1 MTDNKYKKNIGK
13 INRVN
18 ELTKTSVLGLLSNLF
33 LFMTKVLMYF
43 FTGSMSILSEALN
56 NLSDCSSSIISIMGV
71 KFAQK
76 PNDKSHPYGHG
87 RIEYLITLVI
97 SGMVLVV
104 GGNFVYFSFKKII
117 HPQALNYPFYTLVL
131 LFLSLLVKI
140 WQSGFYLKKSKLL
153 NSLALKAQSKDSLSD
168 CLITSVVLIGVII
181 QKFTGLKIDSY
192 IGLLVALFIIYTA
205 IELINQTIS
214 ILIGKGLSEE
224 LRQEIISKVS
234 SYEGISNVHSI
245 IVTDFGPE
253 NIIVILDA
261 EIAYNLSLEEAHN
274 IVDKV
279 EREVSKLL
287 NIKDHIKDESRKNMD
302 PINAFFYTLI
312 GMTTIYGYMW
322 GLFVVYQYE
331 ANLSV
336 NAKRN
341 AVAPIKKS
349 VSLLASVLVS
359 WLINFIITMVFIFY
373 LDRALGVDF
382 GDRKPLLIL
391 LSLASSLTG
400 VAFGIFIGVSNK
412 KNIEFK
418 INLGIA
424 ITMLMSF
431 LSGMMIS
438 SMKVIIQENFP
449 ILGKINPVAVVTDAI
464 YSLYYYDSTSR
475 FYENLGLLVLISAV
489 FLAGSMFFMRGKE
502 YESL

>member
-13 INRVN
+13 INRVK

-287 NIKDHIKDESRKNMD
+287 NIKLIIHTDPHGSASKLIEQIRKKLHIIIRENLNLYSVYDIVNDGDTFHIELDFNGRIIKDE
-302 PINAFFYTLI
+302 
-312 GMTTIYGYMW
+312 
-322 GLFVVYQYE
+322 
-331 ANLSV
+331 
-336 NAKRN
+336 NAKEELKET
-341 AVAPIKKS
+341 VVKS
-349 VSLLASVLVS
+349 LKEEFPDYNFVIRLLAVF
-359 WLINFIITMVFIFY
+359 WL
-373 LDRALGVDF
+373 LWRHW
-382 GDRKPLLIL
+382 LL
-391 LSLASSLTG
+391 
-400 VAFGIFIGVSNK
+400 
-412 KNIEFK
+412 E
-418 INLGIA
+418 
-424 ITMLMSF
+424 
-431 LSGMMIS
+431 
-438 SMKVIIQENFP
+438 
-449 ILGKINPVAVVTDAI
+449 
-464 YSLYYYDSTSR
+464 
-475 FYENLGLLVLISAV
+475 
-489 FLAGSMFFMRGKE
+489 
-502 YESL
+502 

>member
-33 LFMTKVLMYF
+33 LFMNKVLMYF

-287 NIKDHIKDESRKNMD
+287 NIKLIIHTDPHGSASKLIEQIRKKLHIIIRENLNLYSVYDIVNDGDTFHIELDFNGRIIKDE
-302 PINAFFYTLI
+302 
-312 GMTTIYGYMW
+312 
-322 GLFVVYQYE
+322 
-331 ANLSV
+331 
-336 NAKRN
+336 NAKEELKET
-341 AVAPIKKS
+341 VVKS
-349 VSLLASVLVS
+349 LKEEFPDYNFVIRLLA
-359 WLINFIITMVFIFY
+359 VF
-373 LDRALGVDF
+373 
-382 GDRKPLLIL
+382 
-391 LSLASSLTG
+391 
-400 VAFGIFIGVSNK
+400 
-412 KNIEFK
+412 
-418 INLGIA
+418 
-424 ITMLMSF
+424 
-431 LSGMMIS
+431 
-438 SMKVIIQENFP
+438 
-449 ILGKINPVAVVTDAI
+449 
-464 YSLYYYDSTSR
+464 
-475 FYENLGLLVLISAV
+475 
-489 FLAGSMFFMRGKE
+489 
-502 YESL
+502 

>member
-1 MTDNKYKKNIGK
+1 MTDNKYKKNIGI

-33 LFMTKVLMYF
+33 LFMIKVLMYF

-104 GGNFVYFSFKKII
+104 GGNFVYFSFNKII
-117 HPQALNYPFYTLVL
+117 HPQALNYPVYTLVL

-287 NIKDHIKDESRKNMD
+287 NIKLIIHTDPHGSASKLIEQIRKKLHIIIRENLNLYSVYDIVNDGDTFHIELDFNGRIIRDE
-302 PINAFFYTLI
+302 
-312 GMTTIYGYMW
+312 
-322 GLFVVYQYE
+322 
-331 ANLSV
+331 
-336 NAKRN
+336 NAKEEL
-341 AVAPIKKS
+341 KKTVVKS
-349 VSLLASVLVS
+349 LKEEFPDYNFVIRLLA
-359 WLINFIITMVFIFY
+359 VF
-373 LDRALGVDF
+373 
-382 GDRKPLLIL
+382 
-391 LSLASSLTG
+391 
-400 VAFGIFIGVSNK
+400 
-412 KNIEFK
+412 
-418 INLGIA
+418 
-424 ITMLMSF
+424 
-431 LSGMMIS
+431 
-438 SMKVIIQENFP
+438 
-449 ILGKINPVAVVTDAI
+449 
-464 YSLYYYDSTSR
+464 
-475 FYENLGLLVLISAV
+475 
-489 FLAGSMFFMRGKE
+489 
-502 YESL
+502 

>member
-33 LFMTKVLMYF
+33 LFMNKVLMYF

-168 CLITSVVLIGVII
+168 CLITSVVLISVII

-287 NIKDHIKDESRKNMD
+287 NIKLIIHTDPHGSASKLIEQIRKKLHIIIRENLNLYSVYDIVNDGDTFHIELDFNGRIIKDE
-302 PINAFFYTLI
+302 
-312 GMTTIYGYMW
+312 
-322 GLFVVYQYE
+322 
-331 ANLSV
+331 
-336 NAKRN
+336 NAKEELKET
-341 AVAPIKKS
+341 VVKS
-349 VSLLASVLVS
+349 LKEEFPDYNFVIRLLA
-359 WLINFIITMVFIFY
+359 VF
-373 LDRALGVDF
+373 
-382 GDRKPLLIL
+382 
-391 LSLASSLTG
+391 
-400 VAFGIFIGVSNK
+400 
-412 KNIEFK
+412 
-418 INLGIA
+418 
-424 ITMLMSF
+424 
-431 LSGMMIS
+431 
-438 SMKVIIQENFP
+438 
-449 ILGKINPVAVVTDAI
+449 
-464 YSLYYYDSTSR
+464 
-475 FYENLGLLVLISAV
+475 
-489 FLAGSMFFMRGKE
+489 
-502 YESL
+502 

>member
-13 INRVN
+13 INRVK

-287 NIKDHIKDESRKNMD
+287 NIKLIIHTDPHGSASKLIEQIRKKLHIIIRENLNLYSVYDIVNDGDTFHIELDFNGRIIRDE
-302 PINAFFYTLI
+302 
-312 GMTTIYGYMW
+312 
-322 GLFVVYQYE
+322 
-331 ANLSV
+331 
-336 NAKRN
+336 NAKEELKET
-341 AVAPIKKS
+341 VVKS
-349 VSLLASVLVS
+349 LKEEFPDYNFVIRLLA
-359 WLINFIITMVFIFY
+359 VF
-373 LDRALGVDF
+373 
-382 GDRKPLLIL
+382 
-391 LSLASSLTG
+391 
-400 VAFGIFIGVSNK
+400 
-412 KNIEFK
+412 
-418 INLGIA
+418 
-424 ITMLMSF
+424 
-431 LSGMMIS
+431 
-438 SMKVIIQENFP
+438 
-449 ILGKINPVAVVTDAI
+449 
-464 YSLYYYDSTSR
+464 
-475 FYENLGLLVLISAV
+475 
-489 FLAGSMFFMRGKE
+489 
-502 YESL
+502 

>member
-13 INRVN
+13 INRVK

-287 NIKDHIKDESRKNMD
+287 NIKLIIHTDPHGSASKLIEQIRKKLHIIIRENLNLYSVYDIVNDGDTFHIELDFNGRIIRDE
-302 PINAFFYTLI
+302 
-312 GMTTIYGYMW
+312 
-322 GLFVVYQYE
+322 
-331 ANLSV
+331 
-336 NAKRN
+336 NAKEELKET
-341 AVAPIKKS
+341 VVKS
-349 VSLLASVLVS
+349 LKEEFPDYNFVIRLLAVF
-359 WLINFIITMVFIFY
+359 WL
-373 LDRALGVDF
+373 LWRHW
-382 GDRKPLLIL
+382 LL
-391 LSLASSLTG
+391 
-400 VAFGIFIGVSNK
+400 
-412 KNIEFK
+412 E
-418 INLGIA
+418 
-424 ITMLMSF
+424 
-431 LSGMMIS
+431 
-438 SMKVIIQENFP
+438 
-449 ILGKINPVAVVTDAI
+449 
-464 YSLYYYDSTSR
+464 
-475 FYENLGLLVLISAV
+475 
-489 FLAGSMFFMRGKE
+489 
-502 YESL
+502 

>member
-1 MTDNKYKKNIGK
+1 
-13 INRVN
+13 
-18 ELTKTSVLGLLSNLF
+18 
-33 LFMTKVLMYF
+33 MTKVLMYF

-287 NIKDHIKDESRKNMD
+287 NIKLIIHTDPHGSASKLIEQIRKRLHIIIRENLNLYSVYDIVNDGDTFHIELDFNGRIIRDE
-302 PINAFFYTLI
+302 
-312 GMTTIYGYMW
+312 
-322 GLFVVYQYE
+322 
-331 ANLSV
+331 
-336 NAKRN
+336 NAKEELKET
-341 AVAPIKKS
+341 VVKS
-349 VSLLASVLVS
+349 LKEEFPDYNFVIRLLA
-359 WLINFIITMVFIFY
+359 VF
-373 LDRALGVDF
+373 
-382 GDRKPLLIL
+382 
-391 LSLASSLTG
+391 
-400 VAFGIFIGVSNK
+400 
-412 KNIEFK
+412 
-418 INLGIA
+418 
-424 ITMLMSF
+424 
-431 LSGMMIS
+431 
-438 SMKVIIQENFP
+438 
-449 ILGKINPVAVVTDAI
+449 
-464 YSLYYYDSTSR
+464 
-475 FYENLGLLVLISAV
+475 
-489 FLAGSMFFMRGKE
+489 
-502 YESL
+502 

>member
-13 INRVN
+13 INRVK

-287 NIKDHIKDESRKNMD
+287 NIKLIIHTDPHGSASKLIEQIRKKLHIIIRENLNLYSVYDIVNDGDTFHIELDFNGRIIKDE
-302 PINAFFYTLI
+302 
-312 GMTTIYGYMW
+312 
-322 GLFVVYQYE
+322 
-331 ANLSV
+331 
-336 NAKRN
+336 NAKEELKET
-341 AVAPIKKS
+341 VVKS
-349 VSLLASVLVS
+349 LKEEFPDYNFVIRLLA
-359 WLINFIITMVFIFY
+359 VF
-373 LDRALGVDF
+373 
-382 GDRKPLLIL
+382 
-391 LSLASSLTG
+391 
-400 VAFGIFIGVSNK
+400 
-412 KNIEFK
+412 
-418 INLGIA
+418 
-424 ITMLMSF
+424 
-431 LSGMMIS
+431 
-438 SMKVIIQENFP
+438 
-449 ILGKINPVAVVTDAI
+449 
-464 YSLYYYDSTSR
+464 
-475 FYENLGLLVLISAV
+475 
-489 FLAGSMFFMRGKE
+489 
-502 YESL
+502 

>member
-13 INRVN
+13 INRVK

-287 NIKDHIKDESRKNMD
+287 NIKLIIHTDPHGSASKLIEQIRKRLHIIIRENLNLYSVYDIVNDGDTFHIELDFNGRIIRDE
-302 PINAFFYTLI
+302 
-312 GMTTIYGYMW
+312 
-322 GLFVVYQYE
+322 
-331 ANLSV
+331 
-336 NAKRN
+336 NAKEELKET
-341 AVAPIKKS
+341 VVKS
-349 VSLLASVLVS
+349 LKEEFPDYNFVIRLLA
-359 WLINFIITMVFIFY
+359 VF
-373 LDRALGVDF
+373 
-382 GDRKPLLIL
+382 
-391 LSLASSLTG
+391 
-400 VAFGIFIGVSNK
+400 
-412 KNIEFK
+412 
-418 INLGIA
+418 
-424 ITMLMSF
+424 
-431 LSGMMIS
+431 
-438 SMKVIIQENFP
+438 
-449 ILGKINPVAVVTDAI
+449 
-464 YSLYYYDSTSR
+464 
-475 FYENLGLLVLISAV
+475 
-489 FLAGSMFFMRGKE
+489 
-502 YESL
+502 

>member
-18 ELTKTSVLGLLSNLF
+18 ELTKISVLGLLSNLF
-33 LFMTKVLMYF
+33 LFMIKVLMYF

-104 GGNFVYFSFKKII
+104 GGNFIYFSFNKII

-287 NIKDHIKDESRKNMD
+287 NIKLIIHTDPHGSASKLIEQIRKKLHIIIRENLNLYSVYDIVNDGDTFHIELDFNGRIIKDE
-302 PINAFFYTLI
+302 
-312 GMTTIYGYMW
+312 
-322 GLFVVYQYE
+322 
-331 ANLSV
+331 
-336 NAKRN
+336 NAKEELKET
-341 AVAPIKKS
+341 VVKS
-349 VSLLASVLVS
+349 LKEEFPDYNFVIRLLA
-359 WLINFIITMVFIFY
+359 VF
-373 LDRALGVDF
+373 
-382 GDRKPLLIL
+382 
-391 LSLASSLTG
+391 
-400 VAFGIFIGVSNK
+400 
-412 KNIEFK
+412 
-418 INLGIA
+418 
-424 ITMLMSF
+424 
-431 LSGMMIS
+431 
-438 SMKVIIQENFP
+438 
-449 ILGKINPVAVVTDAI
+449 
-464 YSLYYYDSTSR
+464 
-475 FYENLGLLVLISAV
+475 
-489 FLAGSMFFMRGKE
+489 
-502 YESL
+502 

>member
-18 ELTKTSVLGLLSNLF
+18 ELTKISVLGLLSNLF
-33 LFMTKVLMYF
+33 LFMIKVLMYF

-104 GGNFVYFSFKKII
+104 GGNFVYFSFNKII

-287 NIKDHIKDESRKNMD
+287 NIKLIIHTDPHGSASKLIEQIRKKLHIIIRENLNLYSVYDIVNDGDTFHIELDFNGRIIKDE
-302 PINAFFYTLI
+302 
-312 GMTTIYGYMW
+312 
-322 GLFVVYQYE
+322 
-331 ANLSV
+331 
-336 NAKRN
+336 NAKEELKET
-341 AVAPIKKS
+341 VVKS
-349 VSLLASVLVS
+349 LKEEFPDYNFVIRLLAVF
-359 WLINFIITMVFIFY
+359 WL
-373 LDRALGVDF
+373 LWRHW
-382 GDRKPLLIL
+382 LL
-391 LSLASSLTG
+391 
-400 VAFGIFIGVSNK
+400 
-412 KNIEFK
+412 E
-418 INLGIA
+418 
-424 ITMLMSF
+424 
-431 LSGMMIS
+431 
-438 SMKVIIQENFP
+438 
-449 ILGKINPVAVVTDAI
+449 
-464 YSLYYYDSTSR
+464 
-475 FYENLGLLVLISAV
+475 
-489 FLAGSMFFMRGKE
+489 
-502 YESL
+502 

>member
-117 HPQALNYPFYTLVL
+117 HPQALNYHFYTLVL

-287 NIKDHIKDESRKNMD
+287 NIKLIIHTDPHGSASKLIEQIRKKLHIIIRENLNLYSVYDIVNDGDTFHIELDFNGRIIRDE
-302 PINAFFYTLI
+302 
-312 GMTTIYGYMW
+312 
-322 GLFVVYQYE
+322 
-331 ANLSV
+331 
-336 NAKRN
+336 NAKEELKET
-341 AVAPIKKS
+341 VVKS
-349 VSLLASVLVS
+349 LKEEFPDYNFVIRLLA
-359 WLINFIITMVFIFY
+359 VF
-373 LDRALGVDF
+373 
-382 GDRKPLLIL
+382 
-391 LSLASSLTG
+391 
-400 VAFGIFIGVSNK
+400 
-412 KNIEFK
+412 
-418 INLGIA
+418 
-424 ITMLMSF
+424 
-431 LSGMMIS
+431 
-438 SMKVIIQENFP
+438 
-449 ILGKINPVAVVTDAI
+449 
-464 YSLYYYDSTSR
+464 
-475 FYENLGLLVLISAV
+475 
-489 FLAGSMFFMRGKE
+489 
-502 YESL
+502 

>member
-18 ELTKTSVLGLLSNLF
+18 ELTKTFVLGLLSNLF

-287 NIKDHIKDESRKNMD
+287 NIKLIIHTDPHGSASKLIEQIRKKLHIIIRENLNLYSVYDIVNDGDTFHIELDFNGRIIRDE
-302 PINAFFYTLI
+302 
-312 GMTTIYGYMW
+312 
-322 GLFVVYQYE
+322 
-331 ANLSV
+331 
-336 NAKRN
+336 NAKEELKET
-341 AVAPIKKS
+341 VVKS
-349 VSLLASVLVS
+349 LKEEFPDYNFVIRLLAVF
-359 WLINFIITMVFIFY
+359 WL
-373 LDRALGVDF
+373 LWRH
-382 GDRKPLLIL
+382 
-391 LSLASSLTG
+391 
-400 VAFGIFIGVSNK
+400 
-412 KNIEFK
+412 
-418 INLGIA
+418 
-424 ITMLMSF
+424 
-431 LSGMMIS
+431 
-438 SMKVIIQENFP
+438 
-449 ILGKINPVAVVTDAI
+449 
-464 YSLYYYDSTSR
+464 
-475 FYENLGLLVLISAV
+475 
-489 FLAGSMFFMRGKE
+489 
-502 YESL
+502 

>member
-287 NIKDHIKDESRKNMD
+287 NIKLIIHTDPHDSASKLIEQIRKRLHIIIRENLNLYSVYDIVNDGDTFHIELDFNGRIIRDE
-302 PINAFFYTLI
+302 
-312 GMTTIYGYMW
+312 
-322 GLFVVYQYE
+322 
-331 ANLSV
+331 
-336 NAKRN
+336 NAKEELKET
-341 AVAPIKKS
+341 VVKS
-349 VSLLASVLVS
+349 LKEEFPDYNFVIRLLA
-359 WLINFIITMVFIFY
+359 VF
-373 LDRALGVDF
+373 
-382 GDRKPLLIL
+382 
-391 LSLASSLTG
+391 
-400 VAFGIFIGVSNK
+400 
-412 KNIEFK
+412 
-418 INLGIA
+418 
-424 ITMLMSF
+424 
-431 LSGMMIS
+431 
-438 SMKVIIQENFP
+438 
-449 ILGKINPVAVVTDAI
+449 
-464 YSLYYYDSTSR
+464 
-475 FYENLGLLVLISAV
+475 
-489 FLAGSMFFMRGKE
+489 
-502 YESL
+502 

>member
-287 NIKDHIKDESRKNMD
+287 NIKLIIHTDPHGSASKLIEQIRKRLHIIIRENLNLYSVYDIVNDGDTFHIELDFNGRIIRDE
-302 PINAFFYTLI
+302 
-312 GMTTIYGYMW
+312 
-322 GLFVVYQYE
+322 
-331 ANLSV
+331 
-336 NAKRN
+336 NAKEELKET
-341 AVAPIKKS
+341 VVKS
-349 VSLLASVLVS
+349 LKEEFPDYNFVIRLLAVF
-359 WLINFIITMVFIFY
+359 WL
-373 LDRALGVDF
+373 LWR
-382 GDRKPLLIL
+382 RWLL
-391 LSLASSLTG
+391 
-400 VAFGIFIGVSNK
+400 
-412 KNIEFK
+412 E
-418 INLGIA
+418 
-424 ITMLMSF
+424 
-431 LSGMMIS
+431 
-438 SMKVIIQENFP
+438 
-449 ILGKINPVAVVTDAI
+449 
-464 YSLYYYDSTSR
+464 
-475 FYENLGLLVLISAV
+475 
-489 FLAGSMFFMRGKE
+489 
-502 YESL
+502 

>member
-13 INRVN
+13 INRVK

-287 NIKDHIKDESRKNMD
+287 NIKLIIHTDPHGSASKLIEQIRKKLHIIIRENLNLYSVYDIVNDGDTFHIELDFNGRIIRDE
-302 PINAFFYTLI
+302 
-312 GMTTIYGYMW
+312 
-322 GLFVVYQYE
+322 
-331 ANLSV
+331 
-336 NAKRN
+336 NAKEELKET
-341 AVAPIKKS
+341 VVKS
-349 VSLLASVLVS
+349 LKEEFPDYNFVIRLLAVF
-359 WLINFIITMVFIFY
+359 WL
-373 LDRALGVDF
+373 LWRH
-382 GDRKPLLIL
+382 
-391 LSLASSLTG
+391 
-400 VAFGIFIGVSNK
+400 
-412 KNIEFK
+412 
-418 INLGIA
+418 
-424 ITMLMSF
+424 
-431 LSGMMIS
+431 
-438 SMKVIIQENFP
+438 
-449 ILGKINPVAVVTDAI
+449 
-464 YSLYYYDSTSR
+464 
-475 FYENLGLLVLISAV
+475 
-489 FLAGSMFFMRGKE
+489 
-502 YESL
+502 

>member
-153 NSLALKAQSKDSLSD
+153 NSLALNAQSKDSLSD

-287 NIKDHIKDESRKNMD
+287 NIKLIIHTDPHGSASKLIEQIRKRLHIIIRENLNLYSVYDIVNDGDTFHIELDFNGRIIRDE
-302 PINAFFYTLI
+302 
-312 GMTTIYGYMW
+312 
-322 GLFVVYQYE
+322 
-331 ANLSV
+331 
-336 NAKRN
+336 NAKEELKET
-341 AVAPIKKS
+341 VVKS
-349 VSLLASVLVS
+349 LKEEFPDYNFVIRLLAVF
-359 WLINFIITMVFIFY
+359 WL
-373 LDRALGVDF
+373 LWRH
-382 GDRKPLLIL
+382 
-391 LSLASSLTG
+391 
-400 VAFGIFIGVSNK
+400 
-412 KNIEFK
+412 
-418 INLGIA
+418 
-424 ITMLMSF
+424 
-431 LSGMMIS
+431 
-438 SMKVIIQENFP
+438 
-449 ILGKINPVAVVTDAI
+449 
-464 YSLYYYDSTSR
+464 
-475 FYENLGLLVLISAV
+475 
-489 FLAGSMFFMRGKE
+489 
-502 YESL
+502 

>member
-13 INRVN
+13 INRVK

-140 WQSGFYLKKSKLL
+140 WQSGFYLKKSKLI

-287 NIKDHIKDESRKNMD
+287 NIKLIIHTDPHGSASKLIEQIRKKLHIIIRENLNLYSVYDIVNDGDTFHIELDFNGRIIRDE
-302 PINAFFYTLI
+302 
-312 GMTTIYGYMW
+312 
-322 GLFVVYQYE
+322 
-331 ANLSV
+331 
-336 NAKRN
+336 NAKEELKET
-341 AVAPIKKS
+341 VVKS
-349 VSLLASVLVS
+349 LKEEFPDYNFVIRLLA
-359 WLINFIITMVFIFY
+359 VF
-373 LDRALGVDF
+373 
-382 GDRKPLLIL
+382 
-391 LSLASSLTG
+391 
-400 VAFGIFIGVSNK
+400 
-412 KNIEFK
+412 
-418 INLGIA
+418 
-424 ITMLMSF
+424 
-431 LSGMMIS
+431 
-438 SMKVIIQENFP
+438 
-449 ILGKINPVAVVTDAI
+449 
-464 YSLYYYDSTSR
+464 
-475 FYENLGLLVLISAV
+475 
-489 FLAGSMFFMRGKE
+489 
-502 YESL
+502 

>member
-1 MTDNKYKKNIGK
+1 MTDNKYKKNIGI

-33 LFMTKVLMYF
+33 LFMIKVLMYF

-104 GGNFVYFSFKKII
+104 GGNFVYFSFNKII

-287 NIKDHIKDESRKNMD
+287 NIKLIIHTDPHGSASKLIEQIRKKLHIIIRENLNLYSVYDIVNDGDTFHIELDFNGRIIKDE
-302 PINAFFYTLI
+302 
-312 GMTTIYGYMW
+312 
-322 GLFVVYQYE
+322 
-331 ANLSV
+331 
-336 NAKRN
+336 NAKEELKET
-341 AVAPIKKS
+341 VVKS
-349 VSLLASVLVS
+349 LKEEFPDYNFVIRLLA
-359 WLINFIITMVFIFY
+359 VF
-373 LDRALGVDF
+373 
-382 GDRKPLLIL
+382 
-391 LSLASSLTG
+391 
-400 VAFGIFIGVSNK
+400 
-412 KNIEFK
+412 
-418 INLGIA
+418 
-424 ITMLMSF
+424 
-431 LSGMMIS
+431 
-438 SMKVIIQENFP
+438 
-449 ILGKINPVAVVTDAI
+449 
-464 YSLYYYDSTSR
+464 
-475 FYENLGLLVLISAV
+475 
-489 FLAGSMFFMRGKE
+489 
-502 YESL
+502 

>member
-261 EIAYNLSLEEAHN
+261 EIAYNLSLEDAHN

-279 EREVSKLL
+279 EREVSKPL
-287 NIKDHIKDESRKNMD
+287 NIKLIIHTDPHGSASKLIEQIRKKLHIIIRENLNLYSVYDIVNDGDTFHIELDFNGRIIKDE
-302 PINAFFYTLI
+302 
-312 GMTTIYGYMW
+312 
-322 GLFVVYQYE
+322 
-331 ANLSV
+331 
-336 NAKRN
+336 NAKEELKET
-341 AVAPIKKS
+341 VVKS
-349 VSLLASVLVS
+349 LKEEFPDYNFVIRLLA
-359 WLINFIITMVFIFY
+359 VF
-373 LDRALGVDF
+373 
-382 GDRKPLLIL
+382 
-391 LSLASSLTG
+391 
-400 VAFGIFIGVSNK
+400 
-412 KNIEFK
+412 
-418 INLGIA
+418 
-424 ITMLMSF
+424 
-431 LSGMMIS
+431 
-438 SMKVIIQENFP
+438 
-449 ILGKINPVAVVTDAI
+449 
-464 YSLYYYDSTSR
+464 
-475 FYENLGLLVLISAV
+475 
-489 FLAGSMFFMRGKE
+489 
-502 YESL
+502 